1 VGNRYE
7 PALYGTYESVNI
19 TRVLDVG
26 TGACGVVRRFIN
38 HGMDVQVTHQPR
50 LCRCG
55 CVAVCVCVCVWL
67 CVDPLSPHQ
76 AAARSHSLPPTS
88 LSLTAKTLARTRTH
102 QGVEAVSFPLED
114 RCADLLQSGVVQKA
128 PLDALPFDD
137 SDFQLVT
144 AFNVLEYIPTD
155 KLDLVLQEMG
165 RVAQSRM
172 VVAVQLPD
180 YESTRGLNPDSIL
193 EPESLFPRSWWQ
205 ERLEAHGFHVSTVR
219 MAMYALQFE
228 HTKSAKRKLS
238 DVDGLF
244 LLTKVPANPFAAAR
258 ATQAEVCVSCAYMPL
273 VYSIYAPQSG
283 KALPGSKMHMTHTAV
298 VSPSACSLVRG
309 MDLSPPKGLKK
320 LKGVARN
327 EYLVEMGCPDLQ
339 DQGKLT
345 FTHPEREEQ
354 LPFDTATFD
363 VVLSMHDL
371 EYLPEKL
378 VGAAMEELARVTTAH
393 VLAVVNVC
401 GNKFTTPHCPA
412 AGLVGLQTLKS
423 RAWWV
428 EKFAKHGLSL
438 HPVSSVFERRPCDA
452 EGKAARVHTTTVDD
466 GWSIADVRSRCVCVC
481 MCVRERERDCA
492 CATLVGAPALSLRD

>member
-1 VGNRYE
+1 
-7 PALYGTYESVNI
+7 
-19 TRVLDVG
+19 
-26 TGACGVVRRFIN
+26 
-38 HGMDVQVTHQPR
+38 
-50 LCRCG
+50 
-55 CVAVCVCVCVWL
+55 
-67 CVDPLSPHQ
+67 
-76 AAARSHSLPPTS
+76 
-88 LSLTAKTLARTRTH
+88 
-102 QGVEAVSFPLED
+102 VEAVSFPLED

-137 SDFQLVT
+137 SEFQLVT

-155 KLDLVLQEMG
+155 KLDLVLDEMG

-193 EPESLFPRSWWQ
+193 QPESFFPRSWWQ

-228 HTKSAKRKLS
+228 HTKSTKKKLS

-283 KALPGSKMHMTHTAV
+283 RALPGSKMHMTHTAV

-345 FTHPEREEQ
+345 FSNPEREEE
-354 LPFDTATFD
+354 LPFATASFD

-401 GNKFTTPHCPA
+401 GNKYTTPHCPA

-438 HPVSSVFERRPCDA
+438 HPVSGVFERRPCDA
-452 EGKAARVHTTTVDD
+452 EGKAVHPTTVDD
-466 GWSIADVRSRCVCVC
+466 GWSIADVRSLCDCVPVSHCVSVSVRVRVCRQRYTLTSASPLRGARAVSDCVTDTGRRAPHTTGDQSEEPLASPQARQRSAAQDVRQVLRGSRSVCVTH
-481 MCVRERERDCA
+481 D
-492 CATLVGAPALSLRD
+492 S